1 MQETLSG
8 QATLLGEL
16 IAQSIQPTLE
26 RLGISFS
33 TFELLSAVHVGGADL
48 PQAEIARR
56 LGITAP
62 SLTEAVRAAVKA
74 NLVAQEP
81 SPHDARS
88 KTLRLTS
95 AGARVLKEILSS
107 VNQAEKTLVV
117 GIQAQDLKVAISVL
131 KTANRNLAK
140 KVSES
145 QDLD

>member
-1 MQETLSG
+1 MHETLSG

-16 IAQSIQPTLE
+16 IAQCIQPSLE

-33 TFELLSAVHVGGADL
+33 TFELLSAIHAAGSDL

-62 SLTEAVRAAVKA
+62 SLTEAVRGAVKA
-74 NLVAQEP
+74 DLVVQVP

-88 KTLRLTS
+88 KSLQLTAKGGKVLQEILKGVNEAERTLVQGIQPQDLRL
-95 AGARVLKEILSS
+95 A
-107 VNQAEKTLVV
+107 
-117 GIQAQDLKVAISVL
+117 VAVL

-140 KVSES
+140 KVSS
-145 QDLD
+145 GQY

>member
-26 RLGISFS
+26 RLGVSFS
-33 TFELLSAVHVGGADL
+33 SFELLSAVRASGPDT

-62 SLTEAVRAAVKA
+62 SLTEAVRSSVKA
-74 NLVAQEP
+74 GLLEQRP
-81 SPHDARS
+81 SEFDARS
-88 KTLRLTS
+88 KTLVLTE
-95 AGARVLKEILSS
+95 AGAVALQEILKS
-107 VNQAEKTLVV
+107 VNQAEQTLVV
-117 GIQAQDLKVAISVL
+117 GIQAHELRLVIAVL

-140 KVSES
+140 AVSRG
-145 QDLD
+145 QT